1 MKIYYHTPERCALLQ
16 AEALDWLGTPFSENC
31 AVKGRDGGVDC
42 VHFLA
47 AVHTAAGACAAV
59 DLPTLPVE
67 QVRAWHQHNTRS
79 LILDW
84 LGQPAIRGRVRRLD
98 VGEPLL
104 SGDMP
109 VLKVGLT
116 GHHLAL
122 VCGPELLH
130 VAIPAGVV
138 SASMRDRELLAAML
152 CAYRIFEAPVVSP
165 VEP

>member
-1 MKIYYHTPERCALLQ
+1 MTPYYHTAERRALLQ
-16 AEALDWLGTPFSENC
+16 AEALSWIGTPFSENC
-31 AVKGRDGGVDC
+31 AVKGRAGGVDC

-47 AVHTAAGACAAV
+47 AVHTVAGACEAV
-59 DLPTLPVE
+59 HLPELPVE

-84 LGQPAIRGRVRRLD
+84 LGQPAIRGRVRRLAE
-98 VGEPLL
+98 GEPFMT
-104 SGDMP
+104 GDMP

-116 GHHLAL
+116 GHHLSL

-138 SASMRDRELLAAML
+138 SASMRDRELLGTAI
-152 CAYRIFEAPVVSP
+152 CTYRIFA
-165 VEP
+165 